1 MSGAFCFLY
10 LLLCLIIPEMYS
22 QSVMSI
28 WRSKIVCYYLATLY
42 TSHYVFAGYCH
53 RHNGLRYFFNSIKT
67 FDSFHQLWTTLIA
80 LTAIKSFDS
89 FNKSGRRGSRVTSFK
104 FQEKDSLSV
113 RVRQPGVYKIVFL
126 RIFIPIKN
134 PQNLEEKKNPFEST
148 LEEKKLPLPAYFTK
162 KTPPLSLF
170 YKKKSSLF

>member
-1 MSGAFCFLY
+1 
-10 LLLCLIIPEMYS
+10 MYS

-113 RVRQPGVYKIVFL
+113 RVRQAGVYKIVFFFL
-126 RIFIPIKN
+126 KIFIPIKN
-134 PQNLEEKKNPFEST
+134 PPNLEEKNFESI
-148 LEEKKLPLPAYFTK
+148 LEKKKIPLSAYFTK

-170 YKKKSSLF
+170 YKKKKSSLF

>member
-113 RVRQPGVYKIVFL
+113 RVRQPQ
-126 RIFIPIKN
+126 N
-134 PQNLEEKKNPFEST
+134 PKRQG
-148 LEEKKLPLPAYFTK
+148 LPTK
-162 KTPPLSLF
+162 
-170 YKKKSSLF
+170 